1 MFLALSH
8 YVHFADAGVQS
19 DSLPSA
25 SPTTMAPPTTA
36 NIGIIPTSLS
46 TDPSAKPSTKVFPAS
61 EALLMF
67 FFLKCGV
74 YHWEHFRESPPSGS
88 APITTIIV
96 TLGGPPPKILALA
109 SSLLQ
114 LWPTFSAVING
125 QTPPTIAT
133 PLLMVAHSASTSS
146 LVPAPAQALLDDHLL
161 EEFFQHSVM
170 NFLCLLRQCV
180 SMFLEGH
187 HSIELKHPMLLN
199 YLDNIENIGGSRRTA
214 PYQPSWL
221 PKVKKS
227 KYWTLSNGPVCCY
240 NQY

>member
-36 NIGIIPTSLS
+36 NIEVIPTSLS

-67 FFLKCGV
+67 FLKRGV

-114 LWPTFSAVING
+114 LWPTFSAVISG

-146 LVPAPAQALLDDHLL
+146 LVPAPAQALLDDHPLEQFFSAQCDELL
-161 EEFFQHSVM
+161 MLIASMCIYV
-170 NFLCLLRQCV
+170 LRRSSLHRAQ
-180 SMFLEGH
+180 
-187 HSIELKHPMLLN
+187 
-199 YLDNIENIGGSRRTA
+199 A
-214 PYQPSWL
+214 
-221 PKVKKS
+221 
-227 KYWTLSNGPVCCY
+227 SNVT
-240 NQY
+240 

>member
-1 MFLALSH
+1 MRGYSSTCQISRSRRYFPRIIAIYHLHRVMFLALSH

-67 FFLKCGV
+67 FFKAWGLPLGTFQRKVLPRGLL
-74 YHWEHFRESPPSGS
+74 
-88 APITTIIV
+88 TTIIV

-114 LWPTFSAVING
+114 LWPTFSAVISG

-146 LVPAPAQALLDDHLL
+146 LVPAPAQALLDDHPLEQFFSAQCDELL
-161 EEFFQHSVM
+161 MLIASMCIYV
-170 NFLCLLRQCV
+170 LRRSSLHRAQ
-180 SMFLEGH
+180 
-187 HSIELKHPMLLN
+187 
-199 YLDNIENIGGSRRTA
+199 A
-214 PYQPSWL
+214 
-221 PKVKKS
+221 
-227 KYWTLSNGPVCCY
+227 SNVT
-240 NQY
+240 